1 MDNVFGVVVLG
12 VVERGR
18 EREREREKREQKAL
32 KKQLHF
38 FASFSI
44 QRFTS
49 PISTSGWQN
58 LEKFFDV
65 TFKSWH
71 IISMMTNHLILVFLS
86 EHLASHLVLNY
97 VKLSYAPKYLK

>member
-18 EREREREKREQKAL
+18 EREREREREKIKREQKAL

-49 PISTSGWQN
+49 PISTSG
-58 LEKFFDV
+58 
-65 TFKSWH
+65 
-71 IISMMTNHLILVFLS
+71 
-86 EHLASHLVLNY
+86 
-97 VKLSYAPKYLK
+97 

>member
-18 EREREREKREQKAL
+18 ERERERERIKREQKAL

-44 QRFTS
+44 QRFAS
-49 PISTSGWQN
+49 PISTSG
-58 LEKFFDV
+58 
-65 TFKSWH
+65 
-71 IISMMTNHLILVFLS
+71 
-86 EHLASHLVLNY
+86 
-97 VKLSYAPKYLK
+97 

>member
-18 EREREREKREQKAL
+18 ERERERIKREQKAL

-49 PISTSGWQN
+49 PISTSG
-58 LEKFFDV
+58 
-65 TFKSWH
+65 
-71 IISMMTNHLILVFLS
+71 
-86 EHLASHLVLNY
+86 
-97 VKLSYAPKYLK
+97 